1 MEGITGWTFPVGSAS
16 ELAGAV
22 ERALLADGSHRVL
35 IVEQAK
41 TLVSQK
47 AGWESSAQRL
57 GEVIRGLLAGH

>member
-22 ERALLADGSHRVL
+22 ERALLADGSRKAL
-35 IVEQAK
+35 IIEQAK

-47 AGWESSAQRL
+47 AGWETSAERFS
-57 GEVIRGLLAGH
+57 EVIRRLLVGH